1 VFSPIG
7 PKKAQEIIG
16 PTWTYDSLCSSR
28 GAGRGVALGVTIDD
42 MLRTDD
48 NGKPAGPPLALG
60 VEVVVDGNVGL
71 FPEYNEPI
79 WENLC
84 ANRVMTRSARFSRS
98 FAVIHF
104 RQRDTGA

>member
-1 VFSPIG
+1 M
-7 PKKAQEIIG
+7 
-16 PTWTYDSLCSSR
+16 
-28 GAGRGVALGVTIDD
+28 GVAIDD
-42 MLRTDD
+42 MLRTDE

-71 FPEYNEPI
+71 FPEYNKPI
-79 WENLC
+79 WKNLC
-84 ANRVMTRSARFSRS
+84 AFRGMTRSARFPRS